1 MLEQSEPRGD
11 QRQCTMGGGGEGTC
25 MVITSS
31 EVRGFSPILQMNT
44 SAPSESNL
52 PKVMQLLSVCLH
64 SKAEK
69 QLVSVLG
76 IRNVGGEN
84 T

>member
-1 MLEQSEPRGD
+1 
-11 QRQCTMGGGGEGTC
+11 

-31 EVRGFSPILQMNT
+31 EVHGFSPILQMST
-44 SAPSESNL
+44 PAPGKSNL

-76 IRNVGGEN
+76 IRNVGAEN